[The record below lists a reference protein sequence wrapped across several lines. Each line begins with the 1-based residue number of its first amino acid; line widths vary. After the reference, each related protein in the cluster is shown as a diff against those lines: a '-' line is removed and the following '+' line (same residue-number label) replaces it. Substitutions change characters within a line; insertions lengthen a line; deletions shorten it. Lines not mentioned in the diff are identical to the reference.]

1 MGANRAKRIPLRAV
15 TLPGLTLA
23 ALVIACDT
31 EAPTAIDD
39 ALLDA
44 LANAEAEASADGTGR
59 TISDIVKDHLADEA
73 RPLLF
78 VDHVEAT
85 GSDDDFYAPLAS
97 LDPNDIARV
106 ALYKG
111 QAAVDLAGDRGAGG
125 VVHIFSK
132 EYWETLDLDP
142 RTRRPRY

>member
-1 MGANRAKRIPLRAV
+1 MGAKRAKRIPLRAV

-59 TISDIVKDHLADEA
+59 TISDIVRDHLAD
-73 RPLLF
+73 
-78 VDHVEAT
+78 
-85 GSDDDFYAPLAS
+85 GAP
-97 LDPNDIARV
+97 
-106 ALYKG
+106 
-111 QAAVDLAGDRGAGG
+111 AAP
-125 VVHIFSK
+125 F
-132 EYWETLDLDP
+132 
-142 RTRRPRY
+142 RRSR